1 MQFDSITIIFVV
13 LLYCFMHE
21 LPIQIKINEGL
32 YVKDPE
38 STALG
43 RKIISNSIK
52 LIEELGFEAFTFK
65 KLGLAI
71 GSPESSVYRYF
82 ESKHQLLVYLICWYW
97 SWIEYKLVFGT
108 INQES
113 SCEKLDV
120 AIKILTAPISFD
132 KSFEH
137 INEVL
142 LNRIVNAE
150 STKVFHTKKIDTE
163 NELGYFAVYKRI
175 VARVSAIIHEV
186 NPDYKF
192 PNMLVST
199 VMEGAHQQAFFVDHL
214 PSITDNAKSLERV
227 NEFYSHLVKN
237 AIFE

>member
-1 MQFDSITIIFVV
+1 
-13 LLYCFMHE
+13 MHE
-21 LPIQIKINEGL
+21 LPIHIKINEGL

-38 STALG
+38 STTLG
-43 RKIISNSIK
+43 KKIISKSIE
-52 LIEELGFEAFTFK
+52 LIEKLGFESFTFK

-108 INQES
+108 VNQQS
-113 SCEKLDV
+113 SSEKLDV
-120 AIKILTAPISFD
+120 AVQVLTAPISFD
-132 KSFEH
+132 TSFEH
-137 INEVL
+137 IDEVM

-150 STKVFHTKKIDTE
+150 STKVFHTKKIDSE

-175 VARVSAIIHEV
+175 VARVSSIIREV
-186 NPDYKF
+186 NPNYKY

-199 VMEGAHQQAFFVDHL
+199 VMEGAHQQAFFVEHL
-214 PSITDNAKSLERV
+214 PSITDQADCQERV

-237 AIFE
+237 AIYES